1 MVNCFYCGTVEVIKA
16 HAPVDT
22 QYLIGDVEVGMF
34 DERGGVFHSYKHGVT
49 VIFPVGAIPSGI
61 LAELKFA
68 ATLISPAQF
77 QSSTVPFS
85 AIFWLC
91 MDVAL
96 QKPIQLQLPLLK
108 LRNIAGALQ
117 FAKSSHSTE
126 LNIIG
131 DQMKGLEGGKFVD
144 GECYGT
150 IEINHFCFY
159 CIMYNN
165 LDQKDIPFNKY
176 SLVLMKQSQPSSKDK
191 SWSVHVCL
199 VPDLRT
205 CEEVCTY
212 VNTHRLN
219 FSLFSEHCFM

>member
-1 MVNCFYCGTVEVIKA
+1 MEVINA

-22 QYLIGDVEVGMF
+22 QYLIGEVEAGMF

-68 ATLISPAQF
+68 ATLISPVPF
-77 QSSTVPFS
+77 ESNTVPFS

-91 MDVAL
+91 MNVTL
-96 QKPIQLQLPLLK
+96 QKSIQLRLPLLN

-117 FAKSSHSTE
+117 FAKCSHSTE

-131 DQMKGLEGGKFVD
+131 DQMKGLEGGIIVD
-144 GECYGT
+144 NECYGS
-150 IEINHFCFY
+150 IEVDHFCYY
-159 CIMYNN
+159 CITKNN
-165 LDQKDIPFNKY
+165 LKQEDVPFNQY
-176 SLVLMKQSQPSSKDK
+176 LLVAMKQRQPSLKDK
-191 SWSVHVCL
+191 SWSVHICL

-205 CEEVCTY
+205 CDEVDIY
-212 VNTHRLN
+212 VIRLIW
-219 FSLFSEHCFM
+219 